1 MVSVITNVA
10 TVTSATADPNGA
22 DNTATA
28 NTEVVNQSDL
38 VVSKADSP
46 DPVTAGTNLT
56 YTLTLTNGGPSDAQS
71 VALSDAIPVN
81 TTFVSM
87 METSGPAFTLTTPP
101 VGGTGT
107 ATANI
112 ATFAA
117 GASATFTLVVKVN
130 AAATGT
136 ISNTASVTSTTV
148 DLNAVND
155 TATATTTVN
164 TAADLVVTKS
174 DSPDPVNAGS
184 NITYALTLTNN
195 GPSDAQTVSLADA
208 VPAGTRSCFLES
220 EDSFRAKRRRSAQL
234 SRHSMS
240 EGRASGS
247 TGWHARSS
255 SHCSRRSE
263 RTARSSGCDRLRAS
277 LEGPHATWTSFYP
290 FCDGVSDV
298 VDRGLRAER

>member
-1 MVSVITNVA
+1 MAFLTLSIAAFAQNADLNVLKSGAPNPVVAGTNLTYTITLTNAGPDPASSVSLTDAIPANTTFVSMMQTAGPAFSLTTPAVGGTGTATATIATFASGATATFSLAVNVNASTPMVSVITNVA

-164 TAADLVVTKS
+164 TAA
-174 DSPDPVNAGS
+174 
-184 NITYALTLTNN
+184 
-195 GPSDAQTVSLADA
+195 
-208 VPAGTRSCFLES
+208 
-220 EDSFRAKRRRSAQL
+220 
-234 SRHSMS
+234 
-240 EGRASGS
+240 
-247 TGWHARSS
+247 
-255 SHCSRRSE
+255 
-263 RTARSSGCDRLRAS
+263 
-277 LEGPHATWTSFYP
+277 
-290 FCDGVSDV
+290 
-298 VDRGLRAER
+298 